1 MNKVEVSVWSVQRYA
16 FIEMHPCTQADSCVN
31 SSFKTKHTHREVC
44 VVVIRG
50 LCAPSMPFPVIT
62 AVKRRS
68 AEIQSELSTKA
79 ASFVLEI
86 FNAASN

>member
-1 MNKVEVSVWSVQRYA
+1 MLIVVLILNTE
-16 FIEMHPCTQADSCVN
+16 
-31 SSFKTKHTHREVC
+31 RERAVC
-44 VVVIRG
+44 VVGVQG

-79 ASFVLEI
+79 ASFVLEKYFTARVI
-86 FNAASN
+86 KAISLVLSNSFHTPLLLFD